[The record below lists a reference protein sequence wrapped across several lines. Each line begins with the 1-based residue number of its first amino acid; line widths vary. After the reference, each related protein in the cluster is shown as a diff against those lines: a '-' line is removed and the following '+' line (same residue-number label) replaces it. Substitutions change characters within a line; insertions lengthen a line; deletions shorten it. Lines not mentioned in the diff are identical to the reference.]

1 MISKSPDPPCNFS
14 DPRILTR
21 YVVPQG
27 SITIEGIS
35 LAVASINGTR
45 SRSPS
50 SPTPTPLPASSGAPL
65 DIEVDVLGK
74 YAERQQQKQEEP
86 IFIEQYLNANGY

>member
-1 MISKSPDPPCNFS
+1 MADGLGAAPIALPSGCSFD
-14 DPRILTR
+14 LTR
-21 YVVPQG
+21 DASG
-27 SITIEGIS
+27 SQLLGEAPISDEKENPYGIARF
-35 LAVASINGTR
+35 AVASINGTR

-74 YAERQQQKQEEP
+74 YVECQ
-86 IFIEQYLNANGY
+86 